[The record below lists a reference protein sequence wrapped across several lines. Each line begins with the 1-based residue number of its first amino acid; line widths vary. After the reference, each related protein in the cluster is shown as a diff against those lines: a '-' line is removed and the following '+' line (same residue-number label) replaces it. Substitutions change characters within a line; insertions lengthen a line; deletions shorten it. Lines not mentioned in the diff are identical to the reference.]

1 MHADIIQENNLTHT
15 KYWSIDWAWFNVSTN
30 TVYGRQ
36 FYSSRNPTN
45 SIKVL
50 KGKRY
55 KGKPRKSKKTQNT
68 HTYKTVHN

>member
-1 MHADIIQENNLTHT
+1 MHADIIQEYNLTHT

-36 FYSSRNPTN
+36 FYSSKNPTN

-50 KGKRY
+50 
-55 KGKPRKSKKTQNT
+55 
-68 HTYKTVHN
+68 